1 MISGDAVMK
10 LREMTGAG
18 VMECKKALTEA
29 NGDVE
34 AALKI
39 IGERGLAKAA
49 GKADRATGTGYIVT
63 YVHADR
69 VGVMAELR
77 CETDFVAR
85 SDKFKELAKEITMHI
100 AAMNP
105 ADVVELLAQ
114 PFVKDP
120 ANTVEYMIQQTVA
133 VLGENIKVERF
144 VRYQV

>member
-10 LREMTGAG
+10 LREATGAG

-29 NGDVE
+29 NGDFD

-49 GKADRATGTGYIVT
+49 GKSERATGTGYIST

-69 VGVMAELR
+69 VGVMLELR

-85 SDKFKELAKEITMHI
+85 SDKFKELAKEIMMHV

-105 ADVVELLAQ
+105 ADVAELLAQ

-120 ANTVEYMIQQTVA
+120 TNTVEYMIQQTVA

-144 VRYQV
+144 IRFEV

>member
-1 MISGDAVMK
+1 MISSDAVMK

-29 NGDVE
+29 NGDVD

-39 IGERGLAKAA
+39 ISERGLAKAA
-49 GKADRATGTGYIVT
+49 GKSERATGTGYIAT
-63 YVHADR
+63 YVHGDR

-85 SDKFKELAKEITMHI
+85 SDKFKELAKEITMQI

-105 ADVVELLAQ
+105 ADVAELLAQ

-120 ANTVEYMIQQTVA
+120 SNTVEYLIQQTVA

-144 VRYQV
+144 TRYEV

>member
-29 NGDVE
+29 NGDLE
-34 AALKI
+34 AAIKI

-49 GKADRATGTGYIVT
+49 GKSERATGTGYIAT

-69 VGVMAELR
+69 VGVMLEIR

-85 SDKFKELAKEITMHI
+85 SDKFRDLAKEVMMHI

-105 ADVVELLAQ
+105 ADVAELLAQ

-120 ANTVEYMIQQTVA
+120 TNTVEYMVQQTVA
-133 VLGENIKVERF
+133 ILGENIKVERF
-144 VRYQV
+144 VRYEV